1 MSCMSVC
8 RTQARRSRRAA
19 GRWSRSR
26 CPRCARTCRRST
38 PAAARTRVPGATA
51 CSVDPLWD
59 LSTKHSIKHIT
70 SLCSAPYVGWQRD
83 TARICCW
90 TLWCS
95 APGGRSYRSI
105 SAARRA
111 HSSKPASTAVVDR
124 RDRQT
129 DGHSTVI
136 YRPCRIGL
144 LCQQCQKSKPCATSV
159 APRTTIYHCSQ

>member
-1 MSCMSVC
+1 MIKVPLPQMCANLP
-8 RTQARRSRRAA
+8 TQHASSGTDVSTRRH
-19 GRWSRSR
+19 GVLG
-26 CPRCARTCRRST
+26 RST
-38 PAAARTRVPGATA
+38 LGP
-51 CSVDPLWD
+51 VDKTLF
-59 LSTKHSIKHIT
+59 KHIT

-136 YRPCRIGL
+136 YRPCHIGL